1 MVANANYRANVLI
14 VDDEPNNLKVLH
26 TLLSE
31 NGYHVH
37 ALRDSRSTVK
47 LACDVMPELILLDIN
62 MPFMDGYEV
71 CEALKAIPDVAN
83 IPVIFI
89 SARSQQNDIV
99 KGFELGGLDYIT
111 KPIQYYEVLAR
122 VKTHIELYQHKQ
134 AVEEKLHII
143 QSMRQQEEEHFAK
156 ISDMRNQFI
165 QAATHDLKN
174 PLYTIMGYADLLND
188 MRDTLTS
195 DQLVQFSEHITLS
208 SHKMN
213 ILISDMLDLLRV
225 ESKFVN
231 LDLRMVN
238 FNEFVLQQLAGH
250 QLKAEQEAIELH
262 FRSDVDQISVA
273 IDPNLFS
280 RVLDNLVSN
289 AIKYSPSNT
298 HVYITI
304 MNTDTAV
311 LLDIEDHGYGM
322 SQDTIDNLFVPFFRA
337 ADIQKKEIEGTGLGM
352 AVVKEIIDRHDG
364 EISVQSVLGEG
375 SLFRI
380 MLPHKHVSELM

>member
-1 MVANANYRANVLI
+1 
-14 VDDEPNNLKVLH
+14 
-26 TLLSE
+26 
-31 NGYHVH
+31 
-37 ALRDSRSTVK
+37 
-47 LACDVMPELILLDIN
+47 
-62 MPFMDGYEV
+62 
-71 CEALKAIPDVAN
+71 PDVAN

-188 MRDTLTS
+188 MRDSLTS